1 MHSGEDHTRCG
12 TIVLECEAFL
22 DGTLAEYWD
31 HKGVAVPPWAWLNL
45 LAHGSEKQIRASIA
59 RPSRSRRASRS
70 WRTART
76 YVAYAL
82 LTLID
87 AECTLADMQRS
98 LLIPLELQM
107 AELPEDVRWLP
118 RQWVDMLDAALH
130 GQQATLE
137 Q

>member
-1 MHSGEDHTRCG
+1 MQKGDDHARCG

-31 HKGVAVPPWAWLNL
+31 DRGAAVPPWAWLNL
-45 LAHGSEKQIRASIA
+45 LAHGSEDQIRASIA
-59 RPSRSRRASRS
+59 RPSRPRRASRS
-70 WRTART
+70 WRTARA

-82 LTLID
+82 LTLVD
-87 AECTLADMQRS
+87 AENTLADMQRS
-98 LLIPLELQM
+98 LLVPLEFQM
-107 AELPEDVRWLP
+107 AELPEVRWSP

-130 GQQATLE
+130 GEQAALE